1 MIEIID
7 GAVGRAGCLRAG
19 GLNGQ
24 HPQPKRVASIM
35 KCLMMNL
42 GPEMRALVNRCPRFL
57 CSAARASRRDPVSCE
72 TRSTGGLRVI
82 AQILGR

>member
-35 KCLMMNL
+35 KYLMMNL
-42 GPEMRALVNRCPRFL
+42 GPEMRAPVGRCPQRFVP
-57 CSAARASRRDPVSCE
+57 CF
-72 TRSTGGLRVI
+72 
-82 AQILGR
+82 